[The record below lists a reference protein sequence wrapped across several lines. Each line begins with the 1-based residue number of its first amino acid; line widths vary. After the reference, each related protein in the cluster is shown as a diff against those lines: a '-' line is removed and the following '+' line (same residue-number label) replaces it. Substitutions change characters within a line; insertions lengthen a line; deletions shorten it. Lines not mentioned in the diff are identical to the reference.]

1 MVQRPSGNQ
10 SMQHANIVPSSLV
23 KSSWVL
29 GKIYPIIP
37 GRLSFTAHHDD
48 DHTNE
53 QISRN
58 IHMFYFSSDFH
69 EHYEP
74 YCADFGP
81 VNLSVV
87 YRFCELM
94 NERMNDLR
102 LKNRHLVYYSDE
114 NPLVQTNVAMLLAS
128 YVMLCQGWKA
138 EQAVE
143 PFAKVYIHINA
154 QGISMHICTPH
165 IYTHTHTHTHTYT
178 HTYMHTC
185 TCVC

>member
-81 VNLSVV
+81 VNLSGN
-87 YRFCELM
+87 
-94 NERMNDLR
+94 NENKHIKFFFDFI
-102 LKNRHLVYYSDE
+102 NQYSIPCWLPI
-114 NPLVQTNVAMLLAS
+114 NFFSL
-128 YVMLCQGWKA
+128 
-138 EQAVE
+138 
-143 PFAKVYIHINA
+143 PF
-154 QGISMHICTPH
+154 S
-165 IYTHTHTHTHTYT
+165 
-178 HTYMHTC
+178 
-185 TCVC
+185 

>member
-1 MVQRPSGNQ
+1 
-10 SMQHANIVPSSLV
+10 MQHANIVPSSLV

-81 VNLSVV
+81 VRRVTLPQGAMSQGSFFFDFINQ
-87 YRFCELM
+87 
-94 NERMNDLR
+94 
-102 LKNRHLVYYSDE
+102 YSIPCWLPI
-114 NPLVQTNVAMLLAS
+114 NFFSL
-128 YVMLCQGWKA
+128 
-138 EQAVE
+138 
-143 PFAKVYIHINA
+143 PF
-154 QGISMHICTPH
+154 S
-165 IYTHTHTHTHTYT
+165 
-178 HTYMHTC
+178 
-185 TCVC
+185 